1 MNSGHFEL
9 SNLTQFLIQR
19 NAETKENS
27 IESILE
33 NLIGRSAMFFNVFV
47 FIELASWMKFPVVK
61 KKIMLW
67 FLLYHIVI
75 YIIVIYLMWKH
86 LFNVTSK
93 KTRIIKFVINV
104 TWLKTLGSFKAIG
117 VDTMK
122 NFKDM
127 NICPFLWVYLFE

>member
-1 MNSGHFEL
+1 
-9 SNLTQFLIQR
+9 
-19 NAETKENS
+19 
-27 IESILE
+27 
-33 NLIGRSAMFFNVFV
+33 
-47 FIELASWMKFPVVK
+47 
-61 KKIMLW
+61 
-67 FLLYHIVI
+67 
-75 YIIVIYLMWKH
+75 MWKH

-104 TWLKTLGSFKAIG
+104 TWLKTLGSFKTIG

>member
-1 MNSGHFEL
+1 
-9 SNLTQFLIQR
+9 
-19 NAETKENS
+19 
-27 IESILE
+27 
-33 NLIGRSAMFFNVFV
+33 
-47 FIELASWMKFPVVK
+47 
-61 KKIMLW
+61 
-67 FLLYHIVI
+67 
-75 YIIVIYLMWKH
+75 MWKH